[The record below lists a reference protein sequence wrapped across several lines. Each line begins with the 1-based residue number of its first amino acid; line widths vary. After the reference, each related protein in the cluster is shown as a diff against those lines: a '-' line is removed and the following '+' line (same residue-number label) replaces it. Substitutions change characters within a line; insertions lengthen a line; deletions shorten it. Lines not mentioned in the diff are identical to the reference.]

1 MADVARVWRCK
12 EVAISLPAGAMRS
25 MFDRAEK
32 FSLAEGGRFDPRDEV
47 VFLWSGPRTNRDA
60 RPIGSFTVRWGAPEP
75 GQATIDLIAWDRDVP
90 NAVDELCRGVE
101 LLAGA
106 LAERPR

>member
-12 EVAISLPAGAMRS
+12 EVAISLPAGAVRG
-25 MFDRAEK
+25 MFARAAK

-47 VFLWSGPRTNRDA
+47 VFLWSGPSTNREA
-60 RPIGSFTVRWGAPEP
+60 RPIGSFTVRWGAPER
-75 GQATIDLIAWDRDVP
+75 GKATIELIAWDRDVP
-90 NAVDELCRGVE
+90 DAVDELCRGVE

-106 LAERPR
+106 LVRR

>member
-1 MADVARVWRCK
+1 MAGVARVWRCK

-25 MFDRAEK
+25 MFGRAEK
-32 FSLAEGGRFDPRDEV
+32 FSLAEGGRFDPRDDV
-47 VFLWSGPRTNRDA
+47 VFLWSGPTTSRDA

-75 GQATIDLIAWDRDVP
+75 GKATIELIAWDRDVP

-106 LAERPR
+106 LVTR

>member
-12 EVAISLPAGAMRS
+12 EVAVSLPAGVVRG
-25 MFDRAEK
+25 MFARAAK

-47 VFLWSGPRTNRDA
+47 VFLWSAPPAIEGA
-60 RPIGSFTVRWGAPEP
+60 RPIGSFTVRWDTPKP
-75 GQATIDLIAWDRDVP
+75 GQATIELIAWDRDVP
-90 NAVDELCRGVE
+90 DAVDELRRGVE

-106 LAERPR
+106 LVTN